1 MITQHRTLLALVLL
15 NSCAGFSALAVIA
28 LFARDQVGA
37 TDTGVTLYFVAV
49 ALAGMVAL
57 PLIGLLSDRAGARRV
72 LVPASLG
79 WLSIGCWVLSGV
91 KSYTAM
97 LVVGLVFFCVLS
109 VPAAQLLAYARDLA
123 TRSGDTA
130 SLEMVSRVRIVF
142 SIGSFFGFAVGGI
155 GLATFGPRGVFRITG
170 VACAI
175 CLVLALKVLRP
186 LGPAPARAQ
195 SAAEDGETIEAA
207 EPGAARLLIGLAGA
221 MVLYSSGRMMVLS
234 QLPILMHASLHAP
247 AALVGIALAVP
258 PLCELALMPA
268 MARAAVKF
276 GRGRVFLV
284 GAVASVGY
292 YGGLVVVAKVWEL
305 FALQVVYAVFGAAT
319 VMVGIDLAQRL
330 MAGRPGTATSV
341 YLNHENVAVVAG
353 SLVAAGAV
361 AGLGHRAGFAVPAV
375 LCLAALGLTAVLFA
389 SNPGRFDLR
398 TRARRAVRTRTPVP

>member
-15 NSCAGFSALAVIA
+15 NSAAGFSALAVVA

-37 TDTGVTLYFVAV
+37 SDTGVTLYFVAV
-49 ALAGMVAL
+49 AMAGMVVL
-57 PLIGLLSDRAGARRV
+57 PTIGWLSDRAGARRV

-79 WLSIGCWVLSGV
+79 WLAVGCWVLAGV
-91 KSYTAM
+91 RSYTAM

-109 VPAAQLLAYARDLA
+109 VPSAQLLAYARDLA
-123 TRSGDTA
+123 ARTGGAA

-142 SIGSFFGFAVGGI
+142 SIGSFAGFAIGGI
-155 GLATFGPRGVFRITG
+155 GLAAFGARGVFRITG

-186 LGPAPARAQ
+186 VEPAVVGVELAKADPGDAE
-195 SAAEDGETIEAA
+195 AAGAA
-207 EPGAARLLIGLAGA
+207 EPGAGRLLIGLAGA

-247 AALVGIALAVP
+247 SALVGIALAVP

-268 MARAAVKF
+268 MARAAVRW

-292 YGGLVVVAKVWEL
+292 YAGLVVVAKVWEL

-341 YLNHENVAVVAG
+341 YLNHENVAVVSG
-353 SLVAAGAV
+353 SLIAAGAV
-361 AGLGHRAGFAVPAV
+361 AALGHRAGFAVPAV
-375 LCLAALGLTAVLFA
+375 LCLTALGLTAVLFA

-398 TRARRAVRTRTPVP
+398 LRLRAPAS

>member
-15 NSCAGFSALAVIA
+15 NSAAGFSALAVVA

-49 ALAGMVAL
+49 AFAGMVAL
-57 PLIGLLSDRAGARRV
+57 PTIGWLSDRAGARRV

-79 WLSIGCWVLSGV
+79 WLAIGCWVLSGV
-91 KSYTAM
+91 RSYKAM

-123 TRSGDTA
+123 TRAGDNA
-130 SLEMVSRVRIVF
+130 SLEMVTRVRIVF
-142 SIGSFFGFAVGGI
+142 SIGSFAGFAIGGI
-155 GLATFGPRGVFRITG
+155 GLAAFGARGVFRITG

-186 LGPAPARAQ
+186 LGPAPVRAQ
-195 SAAEDGETIEAA
+195 DPAEAGEVETVEAA

-268 MARAAVKF
+268 MARAAVRW
-276 GRGRVFLV
+276 GRGRIFLV
-284 GAVASVGY
+284 GAVASVAY
-292 YGGLVVVAKVWEL
+292 YGGLVVVARVWEL

-341 YLNHENVAVVAG
+341 YLNHENVAVVSG
-353 SLVAAGAV
+353 SLIAAGAV
-361 AGLGHRAGFAVPAV
+361 ATLGHRAGFAVPAV

-389 SNPGRFDLR
+389 SHPGRFDLR
-398 TRARRAVRTRTPVP
+398 TRTRALRA

>member
-15 NSCAGFSALAVIA
+15 NSAAGFSALAVVA

-49 ALAGMVAL
+49 AMAGMVAL
-57 PLIGLLSDRAGARRV
+57 PLLGWLSDRAGARRV

-79 WLSIGCWVLSGV
+79 WLAIGSWVLAGV
-91 KSYTAM
+91 RSYTAM

-109 VPAAQLLAYARDLA
+109 VPSAQLLAYARDLA
-123 TRSGDTA
+123 ARTGGTA
-130 SLEMVSRVRIVF
+130 SLAMVSRVRIVF
-142 SIGSFFGFAVGGI
+142 SIGSFAGFGIGGLGLAAVG
-155 GLATFGPRGVFRITG
+155 ARGVFRITG
-170 VACAI
+170 AACLI
-175 CLVLALKVLRP
+175 CLVLAVRVLRP
-186 LGPAPARAQ
+186 LEPARAEP
-195 SAAEDGETIEAA
+195 AAEAGEVETVEAA

-268 MARAAVKF
+268 MARAAVRW

-292 YGGLVVVAKVWEL
+292 YGGLVVVARVWEL

-353 SLVAAGAV
+353 SLIAAAAV

-375 LCLAALGLTAVLFA
+375 LCLTSLGLTAVLFA
-389 SNPGRFDLR
+389 TNPGRFDLR
-398 TRARRAVRTRTPVP
+398 TRTRALRA